1 MKKVL
6 LYKTYFL
13 MIFLFNINIVLGGY
27 ICDDTN
33 NNFELIE
40 EKMKNKF
47 KIGLD
52 INSIIINLKEMGI
65 HQIMFGSMPLLD
77 KESGRAI
84 PDSKTGFKLDEGY
97 NISAL
102 LQCHIDN
109 GNLDIYNIDMHISKF
124 GHMDKLNMQHFFD
137 DENFSLRK
145 IDIDEKLFYKR
156 DSFEKALISMYKNN
170 FKDGYSFQEY
180 LESNK
185 IDIES
190 RGLEKN
196 GDHSF
201 TIIFLPSRKN
211 IKNLSLLEY
220 MWQATPN
227 NQITIIYDKNGVVK
241 KIGKYKFKD

>member
-1 MKKVL
+1 
-6 LYKTYFL
+6 

-109 GNLDIYNIDMHISKF
+109 DNLDIYNIDMHISKF

-156 DSFEKALISMYKNN
+156 DSFEKALIR
-170 FKDGYSFQEY
+170 Y
-180 LESNK
+180 L
-185 IDIES
+185 
-190 RGLEKN
+190 
-196 GDHSF
+196 
-201 TIIFLPSRKN
+201 RKN
-211 IKNLSLLEY
+211 YHPL
-220 MWQATPN
+220 
-227 NQITIIYDKNGVVK
+227 
-241 KIGKYKFKD
+241 

>member
-1 MKKVL
+1 MILQSPITCAFRDSIVMKKL
-6 LYKTYFL
+6 ACTITETDI
-13 MIFLFNINIVLGGY
+13 MIQRVGDIARL
-27 ICDDTN
+27 TR
-33 NNFELIE
+33 
-40 EKMKNKF
+40 
-47 KIGLD
+47 LD
-52 INSIIINLKEMGI
+52 CLVDCI
-65 HQIMFGSMPLLD
+65 
-77 KESGRAI
+77 
-84 PDSKTGFKLDEGY
+84 
-97 NISAL
+97 
-102 LQCHIDN
+102 
-109 GNLDIYNIDMHISKF
+109 
-124 GHMDKLNMQHFFD
+124 
-137 DENFSLRK
+137 
-145 IDIDEKLFYKR
+145 
-156 DSFEKALISMYKNN
+156 KALISMYKNN

-227 NQITIIYDKNGVVK
+227 NQITVIYDKNGVVK